1 MTKLHRYFSYY
12 YIIMYATLLF
22 VPFAGVEALKT
33 VVPVDTVDIN
43 KGDSLV
49 RQSIYPASAANKSKF
64 YNFLWGEHYRKL
76 YSLPITV
83 PSVTLQTLWG
93 GVKVVGQ
100 ATDFRGLLLEDSR
113 QQLYLLKPLGGYTTF
128 LESNFFQE
136 VYNKKV
142 FKNTYLDQFIGD
154 AYTIINPY
162 TFISADYL
170 AKSAGLSSNNS
181 RIFYLPEHSTR
192 DTIAG
197 GTPVDNKLV
206 SIIDLPDFNNRPNV
220 LLTEQLLDT
229 IRANKNYEVNQPLY
243 IRERL
248 LDMMLG
254 DWNKIPE
261 NWNWLGEIQGDSI
274 LFAPLVIDRNHS
286 FTKVDGILFK
296 QMLNVLGL
304 SFIVNY
310 DSSLKSVKKENT
322 LGFTLDMALCSQSDL
337 SVWLQQARYIRE
349 TLTDTVIDEAF
360 SKLPEGI
367 DDKEV
372 SQITK
377 IVKERR
383 DKLEEIAK
391 SYFDQLQRTPVIT
404 GSDRSDRFVIDRYNP
419 DSLFIRIY
427 DKKTG
432 QQVFDRKYSRKKTKE
447 VWLYGLE
454 GNDRYE
460 VNGESKK
467 EMPVY
472 LISGKGDNTYQL
484 EPGHHIR
491 IYEYKSRK
499 EALDTVPHA
508 KKIFSDL
515 PEIHDY
521 DYGKIK
527 HHDISFTPWG
537 TYDSDKGF
545 SLGTFFTYTM
555 YNFKRAPFTYR
566 HRIGYNY
573 LQGFMYQG
581 TFPSYDGKKSFNLDA
596 TISSRKNFYNFF
608 GFGNN
613 TDGYKD
619 EKNNFNRVHIREFR
633 LSPSFHFDFSKKEN
647 LVVQTSVEMF
657 KAKETNDQF
666 INKYYPENHRVFKTN
681 LFVDLAA
688 SFQTEREICSFIPKL
703 GASATVGWKM
713 DLKDTGRNFPYA
725 KASLELDVKITDRLT
740 WATNAKSEVLFNDKY
755 EFYQAASTELRGYRD
770 NRFIGKQSFYQY
782 SDIRLDMGRLK
793 NPFTPL
799 KYGVFAGCDY
809 GRVWFPGEESKKW
822 HTSYGGGVW
831 LTLINKIT
839 TKYSW
844 FGSSDSFR
852 FMFELGLGF

>member
-1 MTKLHRYFSYY
+1 MMKLNGCSAYL
-12 YIIMYATLLF
+12 YILMYACLIMIFSDAAAEVALPIDDLAIT
-22 VPFAGVEALKT
+22 EA
-33 VVPVDTVDIN
+33 
-43 KGDSLV
+43 DSLV
-49 RQSIYPASAANKSKF
+49 RKSIYPASATDKSNF
-64 YNFLWGEHYRKL
+64 YNYLWGEHYRKI
-76 YSLPITV
+76 YSLPIIV
-83 PSVTLQTLWG
+83 PAVTLQTLQG
-93 GVKVVGQ
+93 GLKVVEQ
-100 ATDFRGLLLEDSR
+100 AADFQGLLLENDR
-113 QQLYLLKPLGGYTTF
+113 KQLYLLKPLGGYTTF

-170 AKSAGLSSNNS
+170 AKTSGLNSNNS
-181 RIFYLPEHSTR
+181 RIYYLPEHSTK
-192 DTIAG
+192 DTVSD
-197 GTPVDNKLV
+197 GTSIENKLV
-206 SIIDLPDFNNRPNV
+206 AVIDVPDYNTRPNII
-220 LLTEQLLDT
+220 LTEQLLDT
-229 IRANKNYEVNQPLY
+229 IRINKNLQVNQELY

-261 NWNWLGEIQGDSI
+261 NWNWKGQERGDSI
-274 LFAPLVIDRNHS
+274 LFAPIVIDRNHS

-296 QMLNVLGL
+296 QMLHVLGL
-304 SFIVNY
+304 GFIVNY

-337 SVWLQQARYIRE
+337 SVWLQQAALIRQ
-349 TLTDTVIDEAF
+349 TLTDAVIDEAF
-360 SKLPEGI
+360 SMLPKGI
-367 DDKEV
+367 DGAEIEH
-372 SQITK
+372 ITK

-383 DKLEEIAK
+383 NKLNEIAK
-391 SYFDQLQRTPVIT
+391 SYYAQLQRTPVLT
-404 GSDRSDRFVIDRYNP
+404 GTNRSDRFVIDRHNP

-427 DKKTG
+427 DIESG
-432 QQVFDRKYSRKKTKE
+432 QLVFDRKYSRKMTKE
-447 VWLYGLE
+447 IWLYGLE
-454 GNDRYE
+454 GNDCYE
-460 VNGESKK
+460 VNGEAKK

-472 LISGKGDNTYQL
+472 LISGKGDNAYQL
-484 EPGHHIR
+484 EPGNHIR
-491 IYEYKSRK
+491 IYEYKSKK
-499 EALDTVPHA
+499 ELLDTVPHA

-515 PEIHDY
+515 PEIHQYDY
-521 DYGKIK
+521 DKIK
-527 HHDISFTPWG
+527 HHGISFTPWG

-555 YNFKRAPFTYR
+555 YGFKRAPFTYR

-596 TISSRKNFYNFF
+596 TISSRRNFYNFF

-619 EKNNFNRVHIREFR
+619 EKKNYNRVHIREFR
-633 LSPSFHFDFSKKEN
+633 LSPSFNLEFGKKEQ
-647 LVVQTSVEMF
+647 LAVHTSLEMF
-657 KAKETNDQF
+657 KAKETDDRF
-666 INKYYPENHRVFKTN
+666 INHYYPENHRIFNTN
-681 LFVDLAA
+681 LFLDLGATI
-688 SFQTEREICSFIPKL
+688 QTERAICCFIPKL
-703 GASATVGWKM
+703 SGSLSTGWKM
-713 DLKDTGRNFPYA
+713 NLKDASRNFPYVN
-725 KASLELDVKITDRLT
+725 ASVELDVKITDRLT
-740 WATNAKSEVLFNDKY
+740 WATMAKSEVLLNNKY

-799 KYGVFAGCDY
+799 KYGVFVGVDY
-809 GRVWFPGEESKKW
+809 GRVWFPDEESKRW

>member
-1 MTKLHRYFSYY
+1 MMKLHGGFTYC
-12 YIIMYATLLF
+12 YIIMYALLLISF
-22 VPFAGVEALKT
+22 SDVAAE
-33 VVPVDTVDIN
+33 VVMPLESIGITE
-43 KGDSLV
+43 GDSLV
-49 RQSIYPASAANKSKF
+49 RKSIYPASAADKSKF
-64 YNFLWGEHYRKL
+64 YNYLWGEHYRKL
-76 YSLPITV
+76 YSIPITV

-93 GVKVVGQ
+93 GVKVVEQ
-100 ATDFRGLLLEDSR
+100 ATDFKGLLLENRR
-113 QQLYLLKPLGGYTTF
+113 QQLCLLKPLGGYTTF

-136 VYNKKV
+136 VYDKKV

-170 AKSAGLSSNNS
+170 AKTAGLSSNNS

-192 DTIAG
+192 DTVAD
-197 GTPVDNKLV
+197 GTPIADKLV
-206 SIIDLPDFNNRPNV
+206 SVIDVPDFNTRPNV
-220 LLTEQLLDT
+220 LLTDQLLDT
-229 IRANKNYEVNQPLY
+229 IRVNKNYQVDQSLY

-261 NWNWLGEIQGDSI
+261 NWNWLGQAKGDSI
-274 LFAPLVIDRNHS
+274 LFAPIVIDRNHS

-296 QMLNVLGL
+296 QMLHVLGL
-304 SFIVNY
+304 GFIVNY

-322 LGFTLDMALCSQSDL
+322 LGFTLDMALSSQSDL
-337 SVWLQQARYIRE
+337 SIWMEQARYIRQ
-349 TLTDTVIDEAF
+349 TLTDEVIGEAF
-360 SKLPEGI
+360 SRLPKGI

-372 SQITK
+372 KRITT
-377 IVKERR
+377 IIKERR
-383 DKLEEIAK
+383 DKLDEIAQN
-391 SYFDQLQRTPVIT
+391 YFEQLQQTPVLT
-404 GSDRSDRFVIDRYNP
+404 GTDRADRFVIDRHNP

-427 DKKTG
+427 DRETD
-432 QQVFDRKYSRKKTKE
+432 QLVFDRRYSRKMTKE

-454 GNDRYE
+454 GDDRYE
-460 VNGESKK
+460 VNGEAHK

-472 LISGKGDNTYQL
+472 LISGKGENTYQL
-484 EPGHHIR
+484 DPGNHIR
-491 IYEYKSRK
+491 IYEYKSKRDI
-499 EALDTVPHA
+499 LDTVPHA
-508 KKIFSDL
+508 KKIFSDI
-515 PEIHDY
+515 PEVHDY
-521 DYGKIK
+521 DYDKIK
-527 HHDISFTPWG
+527 HHNISFTPWG
-537 TYDSDKGF
+537 TYDSDRGF

-555 YNFKRAPFTYR
+555 YGFKRAPFTYQ

-573 LQGFMYQG
+573 LEGFMYRG

-619 EKNNFNRVHIREFR
+619 EKKNYNRVHIRQFK
-633 LSPSFHFDFSKKEN
+633 LSPSFNLSLGKKEN
-647 LVVQTSVEMF
+647 LMVQTSLEMF
-657 KAKETNDQF
+657 KAKETDDHF
-666 INKYYPENHRVFKTN
+666 INHYYPEDHRIFKTN
-681 LFVDLAA
+681 LFLDLGATI
-688 SFQTEREICSFIPKL
+688 QTEREICSFIPKL
-703 GASATVGWKM
+703 SGSLSAGWKM
-713 DLKDTGRNFPYA
+713 NLKDAGRNFPYA
-725 KASLELDVKITDRLT
+725 NATVELDVKITDRLT
-740 WATNAKSEVLFNDKY
+740 WATKAKTNLLFNDKY
-755 EFYQAASTELRGYRD
+755 EFFQAASTELRGYRD